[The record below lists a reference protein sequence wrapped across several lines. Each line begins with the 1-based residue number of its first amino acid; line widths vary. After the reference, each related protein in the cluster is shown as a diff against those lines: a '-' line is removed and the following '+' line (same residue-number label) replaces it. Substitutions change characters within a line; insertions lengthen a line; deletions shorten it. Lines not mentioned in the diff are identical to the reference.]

1 MNNNLVLLPQE
12 LIIEIIQFLDSE
24 SLRILKNTCRRMF
37 RLINDPRFTRFIPSS
52 ELADVDFRSFSIK
65 LHHAEDLTWI
75 YDHQVVARLDND
87 GYINKYMG
95 CRLKSDRCL
104 FSRLAINAQSS
115 IYNSDSIYFEIT
127 VIEAQVEGYMRIGLV
142 APGNDCFHP
151 PGCVTGIGYNSAD
164 GNLALSS
171 QDGDR
176 FQFGPSWSVKDTV
189 GVGLRRDSCTL
200 GTIIYFTL
208 NGNLIGEAPVDIDG
222 TLIDYSGFWHAA
234 FSSSGPCH
242 VKINTGLDPFLYQN
256 IDDAPIKTDIS
267 RMEPYYLPIT
277 SDPFQKP
284 SVDNNVIQ
292 MPNNGSNIARVVISN
307 SPINAINSLSY
318 FEVKVLHQGIGFNSF
333 MAIGLSIK
341 PTNPFHQIGWNRSSI
356 GYHSDDGKVY
366 IGTHQNGISFGPS
379 FTVNDIIGCGYDLKS
394 QCAFFSLNGNLLG
407 HFKAPLSNAYPAV
420 SAITDWRLQ
429 INFGESPFQYTA
441 FRPNPDDFEELF
453 ECI

>member
-12 LIIEIIQFLDSE
+12 LIMDIIQYLDSG
-24 SLRILKNTCRRMF
+24 SLRMLKNTCLPMF
-37 RLINDPRFTRFIPSS
+37 KLINHPRFTRFIPSS
-52 ELADVDFRSFSIK
+52 ELTDVEFRSFSIK
-65 LHHAEDLTWI
+65 LHHTEDLNWI

-104 FSRLAINAQSS
+104 FSRLAINAQF
-115 IYNSDSIYFEIT
+115 YNSDSVYFEIT
-127 VIEAQVEGYMRIGLV
+127 VLEARVEGSMRIGLV

-151 PGCVTGIGYNSAD
+151 PGCVTGIGYNSVD
-164 GNLALSS
+164 GNVALSS

-189 GVGLRRDSCTL
+189 GAGLRRDNCSQ
-200 GTIIYFTL
+200 TIVYFTL

-242 VKINTGLDPFLYQN
+242 VKINTGQDPFLYKK
-256 IDDAPIKTDIS
+256 IDEALIKTDIS
-267 RMEPYYLPIT
+267 SMEPYFLPVI

-284 SVDNNVIQ
+284 SVDNNIIQ

-307 SPINAINSLSY
+307 SPIHAINDSSY
-318 FEVKVLHQGIGFNSF
+318 FEIKVLHQGVGFNSF

-366 IGTHQNGISFGPS
+366 ISTHQNGIQFGPS

-394 QCAFFSLNGNLLG
+394 QCTFFSLNGNLLG
-407 HFKAPLSNAYPAV
+407 QFKTSHSNAYPAV

-429 INFGESPFQYTA
+429 INFGDSPFQYKA
-441 FRPNPDDFEELF
+441 FIPNPNDFQELY
-453 ECI
+453 